1 MIDQPASTAP
11 TRPETP
17 KTECEPSGGV
27 SKTIINF
34 WLDVLLL
41 INFVVLAYVSAVL
54 QIVFPAGFEAAGWT
68 IWGADVVAW
77 QNFQF
82 ATICVFGAAIT
93 LHVMLHWTWV
103 CGVINKQI
111 LGRTAIKRDG
121 TDTLIG
127 VGLIAV
133 ILHILAIGVFLAK
146 WAITKQS

>member
-1 MIDQPASTAP
+1 MIDQPAPTTS
-11 TRPETP
+11 TRPVIP

-34 WLDVLLL
+34 WLDVLLM

-54 QIVFPAGFEAAGWT
+54 QFVFPAGFEAAGWT
-68 IWGADVVAW
+68 VWGSDVVAW

-93 LHVMLHWTWV
+93 LHVMLHWNWV
-103 CGVINKQI
+103 CGVINKQL
-111 LGRTAIKRDG
+111 LGRTVIKRDG

-127 VGLIAV
+127 VGVIAV
-133 ILHILAIGVFLAK
+133 ILHILAIGVFMAK
-146 WAITKQS
+146 WAITQQP

>member
-27 SKTIINF
+27 SKTIIH
-34 WLDVLLL
+34 
-41 INFVVLAYVSAVL
+41 SAVL